1 MAINADPV
9 GSPGWW
15 LRRLYNMLGNKRRRD
30 RLETLAK
37 YRAGDPPPPRGADTA
52 KESYEA
58 FVKKARTN
66 FAELIVAA
74 LAERITPVG
83 FATGQDNDETG
94 DEIVGAMWERA
105 GMDVEA
111 SSLQDMI
118 LTYGEAYMIVGE
130 KDEDTGAPVVT
141 SEDPRYVIGDPDPAN
156 PRKLRAA
163 LKVVYDDTTNEDRA
177 YLYVP
182 GAVYVAR
189 RSRGPLDPNPMGD
202 PRGPIMHFNP
212 QVWEW
217 DNSRSGRPA
226 HGGMPVVRF
235 TNNRD
240 AVGEFEPHIDILDR
254 INHQKLQCMVIGT
267 MQAFRVRAV
276 INLPDRDPDTNQE
289 IDYSDIF
296 TLDPGSIWQ
305 LPEGAEMWESA
316 TTDLSP
322 ILNSIKDDLTQ
333 LAAATRTPMHML
345 NPGGDNQ
352 SAEGAMSQKEG
363 LTFKADTRIKR
374 WKHGYAMVASLMLRV
389 IGENERADLSK
400 LECRFASTDKLSL
413 AERADAAS
421 KASATGL
428 PMKTVL
434 VRIWGYAPDEA
445 ERVLSEIAD
454 ERLLQQ
460 QLAQALAA
468 NPQPVGGANPGQ
480 QNGQQ
485 NGNQNGQQQQGGQ
498 GGGNQQQGKTPPGN
512 QQQGGG

>member
-15 LRRLYNMLGNKRRRD
+15 LRRLYNMLANKRRRD
-30 RLETLAK
+30 RLDILAK
-37 YRAGDPPPPRGADTA
+37 YRSGDPPAPRGADA
-52 KESYEA
+52 SKESYEA

-74 LAERITPVG
+74 LAERIAPVG

-105 GMDVEA
+105 GMDVES

-118 LTYGEAYMIVGE
+118 LTYGEAYMVVGE
-130 KDEDTGAPVVT
+130 LDQVTGAPVVT
-141 SEDPRYVIGDPDPAN
+141 AEDPRYIVGDPVPGN
-156 PRKLRAA
+156 PRRLRAA
-163 LKVVYDDTTNEDRA
+163 LKVVYDDTENVDRA
-177 YLYVP
+177 YLYMP

-202 PRGPIMHFNP
+202 PRGPILHFNP
-212 QVWEW
+212 QSWDW
-217 DNSRSGRPA
+217 DNDRSGRPS
-226 HGGMPVVRF
+226 HGDMPVVRF
-235 TNNRD
+235 TNNKE
-240 AVGEFEPHIDILDR
+240 AVGEFEPHIDLLDR
-254 INHQKLQCMVIGT
+254 INHQTLQCMVIGT

-296 TLDPGSIWQ
+296 RLDPGSIWQ

-316 TTDLSP
+316 TTDLTP
-322 ILNSIKDDLTQ
+322 ILTSIKDDLTK

-352 SAEGAMSQKEG
+352 SAEGATLQREG

-374 WKHGYAMVASLMLRV
+374 WKHGYAMVASLMLRT
-389 IGENERADLSK
+389 IGENERADPAT
-400 LECRFASTDKLSL
+400 LECRFAATERLSL

-421 KASATGL
+421 KAVATGL

-454 ERLLQQ
+454 ERLLQA

-468 NPQPVGGANPGQ
+468 GPQPVGGANPDDQGDQ
-480 QNGQQ
+480 RIGA
-485 NGNQNGQQQQGGQ
+485 QQQQGG
-498 GGGNQQQGKTPPGN
+498 NQPAPAAVGA
-512 QQQGGG
+512 